1 MYLIKQIM
9 LLINMLKN
17 PEVKFWD
24 KMKIILMLFYIISP
38 IDLIP
43 APVFGFSIIDD
54 LIIFVF
60 LLNVIKKLL
69 IKYNYKEEN
78 LDINKDDVVE
88 NVKYEIDE
96 DDEGD
101 E

>member
-1 MYLIKQIM
+1 M
-9 LLINMLKN
+9 LLIDMLKN

-24 KMKIILMLFYIISP
+24 KMKIILMLLYIISP

-54 LIIFVF
+54 LIIMVF
-60 LLNVIKKLL
+60 LLNLIKKLL
-69 IKYNYKEEN
+69 VKYNYKDEN
-78 LDINKDDVVE
+78 LDINEDDVVE
-88 NVKYEIDE
+88 NVKYEIEE
-96 DDEGD
+96 DDKGD

>member
-9 LLINMLKN
+9 LLIDMLKN

-24 KMKIILMLFYIISP
+24 KMKIILMLLYIISP

-54 LIIFVF
+54 LIIMVF
-60 LLNVIKKLL
+60 LLNLIKKLL
-69 IKYNYKEEN
+69 VKYNYKDEN
-78 LDINKDDVVE
+78 LDINEDDVVE
-88 NVKYEIDE
+88 NVKYEIEE
-96 DDEGD
+96 DDKGD

>member
-1 MYLIKQIM
+1 
-9 LLINMLKN
+9 MLKN

>member
-24 KMKIILMLFYIISP
+24 KMKIILMLLYIVSP

-43 APVFGFSIIDD
+43 APVFGFSMIDD
-54 LIIFVF
+54 LIILIF
-60 LLNVIKKLL
+60 LFNLINKLL
-69 IKYNYKEEN
+69 IKYNYKESKS
-78 LDINKDDVVE
+78 DINEEDIVE
-88 NVKYEIDE
+88 NVTYEIDE
-96 DDEGD
+96 EDKGD

>member
-9 LLINMLKN
+9 LLIDMLKN

-24 KMKIILMLFYIISP
+24 KMKIILMLLYIISP

-54 LIIFVF
+54 LIILVF
-60 LLNVIKKLL
+60 LINVINKLM
-69 IKYNYKEEN
+69 IKYNYKN
-78 LDINKDDVVE
+78 TNRNINKEDIIEDVE
-88 NVKYEIDE
+88 YEVNEE
-96 DDEGD
+96 DKGD

>member
-54 LIIFVF
+54 LIIFIF

>member
-24 KMKIILMLFYIISP
+24 KMKIILMILYIISP

-54 LIIFVF
+54 LIIMLF
-60 LLNVIKKLL
+60 LLNLIKKLL
-69 IKYNYKEEN
+69 VKYNYKDEN
-78 LDINKDDVVE
+78 LDINEDDVVE

-96 DDEGD
+96 DDKGD

>member
-1 MYLIKQIM
+1 M

-24 KMKIILMLFYIISP
+24 KMKIILMILYIISP

-54 LIIFVF
+54 LIIMLF
-60 LLNVIKKLL
+60 LLNLIKKLL
-69 IKYNYKEEN
+69 VKYNYKDEN
-78 LDINKDDVVE
+78 LDINEDDVVE

-96 DDEGD
+96 DDKGD

>member
-9 LLINMLKN
+9 LLIDMLKN

-24 KMKIILMLFYIISP
+24 KMKIILMLLYIISP

-54 LIIFVF
+54 LIIMVF
-60 LLNVIKKLL
+60 LLNLIKKLL
-69 IKYNYKEEN
+69 VKYNYKDEN
-78 LDINKDDVVE
+78 LDINEDDVVE

-96 DDEGD
+96 DDKGD

>member
-1 MYLIKQIM
+1 M
-9 LLINMLKN
+9 LLIDMLKN

-24 KMKIILMLFYIISP
+24 KMKIILMLLYIISP

-54 LIIFVF
+54 LIIMVF
-60 LLNVIKKLL
+60 LLNLIKKLL
-69 IKYNYKEEN
+69 VKYNYKDEN
-78 LDINKDDVVE
+78 LDINEDDVVE

-96 DDEGD
+96 DDKGD

>member
-1 MYLIKQIM
+1 
-9 LLINMLKN
+9 MLKN

-54 LIIFVF
+54 LIIFIF

>member
-1 MYLIKQIM
+1 M

-54 LIIFVF
+54 LIIFIF